1 MYKQANAY
9 DDYYAKVK
17 AGDYNFSNKQKVITG
32 AGAAIGGIGMGLLSN
47 HTINKQIKN
56 AQKRQETAKTDASR
70 LRWEKV
76 EDDLRKGKRKTI
88 AGAVAGGAISGA
100 SIPHQFFSIKND
112 ARKSADYRKAR
123 TAFWDDFDKQQEQ
136 WKRDRWQNQKAW
148 DDFQNAYSDAYQ
160 RAWQNTYGKSSYS
173 GRSYTNHTNP
183 EDVSSWFSS
192 VGADKDQ
199 FKTKADV
206 HKWYKSQAKKY
217 HPDINPNGE
226 DMMKK
231 VNDVYDKVKKST
243 FFSKLAFMLAQKNM
257 EKQASIGAVLSQ
269 GAKLGSRLL
278 SSNTGKAMI
287 SSAGRGAMQ
296 GAVMGAASSQ
306 PGQDGKNH
314 WIRNGLRGAAMGAG
328 IGATGVGV
336 QKAIPRMPEFGA
348 KIKDTFKS
356 MGAAQG
362 ATVPPVQ
369 KPASTTI

>member
-1 MYKQANAY
+1 MKTWNDYKNTY
-9 DDYYAKVK
+9 
-17 AGDYNFSNKQKVITG
+17 
-32 AGAAIGGIGMGLLSN
+32 
-47 HTINKQIKN
+47 
-56 AQKRQETAKTDASR
+56 
-70 LRWEKV
+70 
-76 EDDLRKGKRKTI
+76 
-88 AGAVAGGAISGA
+88 
-100 SIPHQFFSIKND
+100 
-112 ARKSADYRKAR
+112 
-123 TAFWDDFDKQQEQ
+123 
-136 WKRDRWQNQKAW
+136 
-148 DDFQNAYSDAYQ
+148 YQ
-160 RAWQNTYGKSSYS
+160 RAYSNRNYSNSGYS
-173 GRSYTNHTNP
+173 GRSYTNYTSP

-206 HKWYKSQAKKY
+206 HKWYKAQAKKY
-217 HPDINPNGE
+217 HPDINPGGE

-269 GAKLGSRLL
+269 GAKLGSKLL
-278 SSNTGKAMI
+278 SSNTGKAML
-287 SSAGRGAMQ
+287 SSAGKSAMQ

-328 IGATGVGV
+328 IGAAGVGM

-348 KIKDTFKS
+348 KIKSAFKP
-356 MGAAQG
+356 MGATPG